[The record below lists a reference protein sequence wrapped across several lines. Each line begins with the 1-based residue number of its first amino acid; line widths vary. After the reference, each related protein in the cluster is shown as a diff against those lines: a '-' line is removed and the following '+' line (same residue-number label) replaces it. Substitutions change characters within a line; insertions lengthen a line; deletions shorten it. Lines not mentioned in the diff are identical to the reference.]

1 VSTAARNVLSNTVTR
16 NQIKDIIFSNLLEGL
31 DGALERIINQLVE
44 LYKVSSHYLTPQ
56 QCKEIVQTLDE
67 YHFFLLR
74 DSVNTV
80 SQMLPISRVSIYKY
94 LRK

>member
-1 VSTAARNVLSNTVTR
+1 MSTAVKNVPSNTVTN

-44 LYKVSSHYLTPQ
+44 LHKVPASYLTPK
-56 QCKEIVQTLDE
+56 QCKQIVQTLDE

-80 SQMLPISRVSIYKY
+80 SQILPISRVSIYKY

>member
-1 VSTAARNVLSNTVTR
+1 MSIAAKNAPSNTVTI
-16 NQIKDIIFSNLLEGL
+16 NQIKDIIYSNLLQGL
-31 DGALERIINQLVE
+31 DGALERIINQLIQ
-44 LYKVSSHYLTPQ
+44 LYKVPTRYLTPQ

-80 SQMLPISRVSIYKY
+80 TRMLPISRVSVYKY